1 VLAMIKINLLPAR
14 KPKRQAEPGQTDVVV
29 GVGVLAAMAAV
40 VYFAAHRPIAAE
52 KAALAGEADAIAAD
66 NNTKRAK
73 LADLPQREAAFK
85 AEEARNG
92 AIKQLV
98 NTIVVPDN
106 VLHELG
112 EILTPSRMPTM
123 TRAMAERISDGPK
136 GDPNRRFALDWDPK
150 HIWITSFATKGDT
163 FTMEGG
169 AQSEAD
175 IPQLAKRMQAS
186 VYFDEVTSPSS
197 SRFDD
202 KPNSMTYYKFTI
214 SGRVVY

>member
-1 VLAMIKINLLPAR
+1 MIKINLLPAR
-14 KPKRQAEPGQTDVVV
+14 KPKRQSEPGQLDVVV
-29 GVGVLAAMAAV
+29 GAGVLVAIAAV
-40 VYFAAHRPIAAE
+40 VYFTAHRSAAE
-52 KAALAGEADAIAAD
+52 ARDNYKAEADAIVAD
-66 NNTKRAK
+66 NAVKRSK
-73 LADLPQREAAFK
+73 LVDMPQREAAFK

-98 NTIVVPDN
+98 GTIVVPDN

-123 TRAMAERISDGPK
+123 TKAMAERISDGPK

-150 HIWITSFATKGDT
+150 HVWITGFTTKGDN
-163 FTMEGG
+163 FTLEGG
-169 AQSEAD
+169 AQAESD

-197 SRFDD
+197 SRVEE
-202 KPNSMTYYKFTI
+202 KTLSIVYYKFTI
-214 SGRVVY
+214 TGKVVY

>member
-1 VLAMIKINLLPAR
+1 MLAMIKINLLPAR
-14 KPKRQAEPGQTDVVV
+14 KPKRQAEPGRSEVLI
-29 GVGVLAAMAAV
+29 GVGVLLAAAAV
-40 VYFAAHRPIAAE
+40 VYFAVHRSVAE
-52 KAALAGEADAIAAD
+52 TRDAYKAEADAIASD
-66 NNTKRAK
+66 NNSKRQK
-73 LADLPQREAAFK
+73 ILDMPQREAAFK
-85 AEEARNG
+85 AEEARNA

-98 NTIVVPDN
+98 STIVVPDN

-123 TRAMAERISDGPK
+123 TKAMAERISDGPK

-150 HIWITSFATKGDT
+150 HVWITSFTTKGEV

-169 AQSEAD
+169 AQAESD

-197 SRFDD
+197 SRVED
-202 KPNSMTYYKFTI
+202 KQLSLVYYKFTI
-214 SGRVVY
+214 SGKVVY

>member
-1 VLAMIKINLLPAR
+1 MLAMIKINLLPAR
-14 KPKRQAEPGQTDVVV
+14 KPKRQSEPGQLDVVV
-29 GVGVLAAMAAV
+29 GLGVLAAIAVV
-40 VYFAAHRPIAAE
+40 VYFTAHRSIAE
-52 KAALAGEADAIAAD
+52 DKAKFKDEADAIAAD
-66 NNTKRAK
+66 NNAKRGK
-73 LADLPQREAAFK
+73 LTDLPQREAAYK
-85 AEEARNG
+85 AEQARNG

-112 EILTPSRMPTM
+112 EILTPGRMPTM
-123 TRAMAERISDGPK
+123 TRAMAERISQTAK

-150 HIWITSFATKGDT
+150 HVWITSFQTKGDT

-169 AQSEAD
+169 SQSESD

-197 SRFDD
+197 SRLED
-202 KPNSMTYYKFTI
+202 KVNSLIYYKFTI